1 MNLLIG
7 LVCFTGFIRAQ
18 VLDNPGNSP
27 THVLST
33 IKAAEI
39 SQPLP
44 ANFDVKWVDS
54 LSLLL
59 PCEGIQVPKRATRL
73 PNAPRDYRSG
83 THRGIDFFANWGT
96 LVRAVADGTVIRA
109 DHNYQEIPA
118 EYRMQ
123 LLSASARVGHTPSD
137 IFNSVLLGKAVF
149 LDHGFELIPDFRAIS
164 IYAHLSSIDTSI
176 TTGAFL
182 KAGQNIGKSG
192 NTGTREST
200 LGTKKESHL
209 HWEMILQKGNKEIY
223 LGKDVP
229 NPDLYDMLDDVFNP
243 TIPAVN
249 GSLNH

>member
-7 LVCFTGFIRAQ
+7 LLYFTGFIRAQ

-39 SQPLP
+39 RQPLP

-118 EYRMQ
+118 DYRMQ

-176 TTGAFL
+176 TTGAFF

-229 NPDLYDMLDDVFNP
+229 NPDLYDMLDDIFNP
-243 TIPAVN
+243 TVPAVN
-249 GSLNH
+249 DSLNH

>member
-7 LVCFTGFIRAQ
+7 LLYFTGFIRAQ

-39 SQPLP
+39 RQPLP

-223 LGKDVP
+223 LGEDVP
-229 NPDLYDMLDDVFNP
+229 NPDLYDMLNDIFNP
-243 TIPAVN
+243 TVPAVN
-249 GSLNH
+249 DSLNH

>member
-7 LVCFTGFIRAQ
+7 LLYFTGFIRAQ

-39 SQPLP
+39 RQPLP

-118 EYRMQ
+118 DYRMQ

-229 NPDLYDMLDDVFNP
+229 NPDLYDMLNDIFNP
-243 TIPAVN
+243 TVPAVN
-249 GSLNH
+249 DSLNH

>member
-7 LVCFTGFIRAQ
+7 LLYFTGFIRAQ

-118 EYRMQ
+118 DYRMQ

-243 TIPAVN
+243 TVPAVN
-249 GSLNH
+249 DSLNH

>member
-39 SQPLP
+39 RQPLP

-118 EYRMQ
+118 DYRMQ

-229 NPDLYDMLDDVFNP
+229 NPDLYDMLDDIFNP
-243 TIPAVN
+243 TIPATD
-249 GSLNH
+249 

>member
-7 LVCFTGFIRAQ
+7 LLCFTGFIWAQ

-33 IKAAEI
+33 IRDAEI

-44 ANFDVKWVDS
+44 ASFDVKWADS

-59 PCEGIQVPKRATRL
+59 PCEGIQVPKRTTRL

-96 LVRAVADGTVIRA
+96 LVRAVADGAVIRA

-118 EYRMQ
+118 DYRMQ
-123 LLSASARVGHTPSD
+123 LLSASARVGYTPSD

-149 LDHGFELIPDFRAIS
+149 LDHGFEIIPGFRVIS

-176 TTGAFL
+176 TTGTFL

-192 NTGTREST
+192 NTGTRAST
-200 LGTKKESHL
+200 LNTKKEAHL
-209 HWEMILQKGNKEIY
+209 HWEMILQKGHKEIY

-229 NPDLYDMLDDVFNP
+229 NPDLYDMLYDIFNP
-243 TIPAVN
+243 TVPAVDD
-249 GSLNH
+249 SLNH

>member
-7 LVCFTGFIRAQ
+7 LLYFTGFIRAQ

-39 SQPLP
+39 RQPLP

-83 THRGIDFFANWGT
+83 IHRGIDFFANWGT

-118 EYRMQ
+118 DYRMQ

-164 IYAHLSSIDTSI
+164 IYANLSSIDTSI

-229 NPDLYDMLDDVFNP
+229 NPDLYDMLDDIFNP
-243 TIPAVN
+243 TVPAVN

>member
-7 LVCFTGFIRAQ
+7 LLYFTGFIRAQ
-18 VLDNPGNSP
+18 VLDNLGNSP

-33 IKAAEI
+33 IRAAEI

-44 ANFDVKWVDS
+44 ASFDVKWVDS

-96 LVRAVADGTVIRA
+96 LVRAVANGTVIRA

-118 EYRMQ
+118 DYRIQ

-137 IFNSVLLGKAVF
+137 IFNNVLLGKAVF
-149 LDHGFELIPDFRAIS
+149 LDHGFEMIPGFRTIS

-176 TTGAFL
+176 TTGVFL

-192 NTGTREST
+192 NTGTRAST
-200 LGTKKESHL
+200 LNTKKEAHL
-209 HWEMILQKGNKEIY
+209 HWEMILQKGHKEIY

-229 NPDLYDMLDDVFNP
+229 NPDLYDMLNDIFNP
-243 TIPAVN
+243 TVPAVN
-249 GSLNH
+249 DSLNH

>member
-7 LVCFTGFIRAQ
+7 LLYFTGFIRAQ

-39 SQPLP
+39 RQPLP

-118 EYRMQ
+118 DYRIQ
-123 LLSASARVGHTPSD
+123 LLFASARVGHTPSD

-200 LGTKKESHL
+200 LGMKKESHL

-243 TIPAVN
+243 TVPAVN
-249 GSLNH
+249 DSLNH

>member
-7 LVCFTGFIRAQ
+7 LLYFTGFIRAQ

-39 SQPLP
+39 IQPLP

-96 LVRAVADGTVIRA
+96 LVRAVANGTVIRA

-118 EYRMQ
+118 DYRMQ

>member
-118 EYRMQ
+118 DYRMQ

>member
-7 LVCFTGFIRAQ
+7 LLYFTGFIRAQ

-118 EYRMQ
+118 DYRMQ

-149 LDHGFELIPDFRAIS
+149 LDHGFELISDFRTIS

-209 HWEMILQKGNKEIY
+209 HWEMILQKGYKEIY

-243 TIPAVN
+243 TVPAVN
-249 GSLNH
+249 DSLNH

>member
-7 LVCFTGFIRAQ
+7 LLYFTGFIRAQ

-39 SQPLP
+39 RQPLP

-118 EYRMQ
+118 DYRMQ

-209 HWEMILQKGNKEIY
+209 HWEMILQKGYKEIY

-229 NPDLYDMLDDVFNP
+229 NPDLYDMLGDIFNP
-243 TIPAVN
+243 TVPAVN
-249 GSLNH
+249 DSLNH

>member
-7 LVCFTGFIRAQ
+7 LLYFTGFIRAQ

-39 SQPLP
+39 RQPLP

-118 EYRMQ
+118 DYRMQ

-243 TIPAVN
+243 TVPAVN
-249 GSLNH
+249 DSLNH

>member
-7 LVCFTGFIRAQ
+7 LVCLTGFIRAQ

-39 SQPLP
+39 RQPLP

-109 DHNYQEIPA
+109 DHNYQDIPA
-118 EYRMQ
+118 DYRMQ

-243 TIPAVN
+243 TVPAVN
-249 GSLNH
+249 DSLNH

>member
-7 LVCFTGFIRAQ
+7 LLYFTGFIRAQ

-39 SQPLP
+39 RQPLP

-118 EYRMQ
+118 DYRMQ

-229 NPDLYDMLDDVFNP
+229 NPDLYDILDDIFNP
-243 TIPAVN
+243 TVPAVN